1 MRHVWGAGTLTFG
14 GGSFLQL
21 LVNSVWRVRKR
32 ISEIDAGGQIQHGAK
47 WIQAEISY
55 QSMHDDYTFN
65 YLKIFNVERYLGV
78 GQYCVI
84 RNRIISSDWWCSF
97 KKNLN
102 IALYF
107 GSRGYICRKFIQN
120 GALFITIQILAT
132 FLDQNF
138 QVILWR
144 ELERNNLGNYLWGHL
159 NIIPATVFPISCY
172 FLRIKIAATAW
183 ISLNF
188 LRCSELYFLGISA
201 MGG

>member
-1 MRHVWGAGTLTFG
+1 MENDWL
-14 GGSFLQL
+14 
-21 LVNSVWRVRKR
+21 
-32 ISEIDAGGQIQHGAK
+32 
-47 WIQAEISY
+47 
-55 QSMHDDYTFN
+55 FN
-65 YLKIFNVERYLGV
+65 YLMIFKVKQCMGEGPKS
-78 GQYCVI
+78 VI

-102 IALYF
+102 IALYI
-107 GSRGYICRKFIQN
+107 GSRGYIYCKFIQN
-120 GALFITIQILAT
+120 GASFITIQILAT

-183 ISLNF
+183 ICLNF

-201 MGG
+201 IWG

>member
-1 MRHVWGAGTLTFG
+1 MGQVWGAGTLTLD

-84 RNRIISSDWWCSF
+84 WNRIISSDWWCSF

-102 IALYF
+102 IALYI
-107 GSRGYICRKFIQN
+107 GSEGYICRKFIQN
-120 GALFITIQILAT
+120 GASFITIQILAT

-138 QVILWR
+138 QVIQWR

-183 ISLNF
+183 ICLNF
-188 LRCSELYFLGISA
+188 LRC
-201 MGG
+201 